1 MDEGIPTMMQRI
13 GRTTTAYMCAIF
25 IVIPFLH
32 SQPKE
37 PEEKQKYSFKA
48 ISFSRI
54 PGLEEIYFGEDKDM
68 LRLPSR
74 NFSRQMKYEG
84 TIPTIFYGKKLN
96 PEGVE
101 EFYPVAS
108 TVVPKSLKNVI
119 FVFLATSRKEAL
131 TGRRFQVLHIDS
143 DQAKFPGGGRHFLN
157 LTGSDVSAMIGK
169 QNVLIPARSS
179 NTFLPDAKSVSEGRL
194 PVQIHAKQGTDWRLL
209 SSTRWSM
216 DTRVNTLVFIFEDPV
231 RKRISLRGITNR
243 IGAPPPPE
251 EEETVEE

>member
-1 MDEGIPTMMQRI
+1 MNKRI
-13 GRTTTAYMCAIF
+13 IRHL
-25 IVIPFLH
+25 IVYICVLFWLNPFVLP
-32 SQPKE
+32 QPKA
-37 PEEKQKYSFKA
+37 PEEKQKFSFKA

-54 PGLEEIYFGEDKDM
+54 PGLEELYFGEDKDR

-74 NFSRQMKYEG
+74 NFSREMKYEG
-84 TIPTIFYGKKLN
+84 TIPTIFYGRKLN
-96 PEGVE
+96 TEGSE

-131 TGRRFQVLHIDS
+131 TGRRFEILQIDS

-157 LTGSDVSAMIGK
+157 LTNSDVSATIGK
-169 QNVLIPARSS
+169 QNVLVAARSA
-179 NTFLPDAKSVSEGRL
+179 NTFLPDSQTVSDGRV

-216 DTRVNTLVFIFEDPV
+216 DTRVNTLIFIFEDPV

-251 EEETVEE
+251 EEESEEE

>member
-1 MDEGIPTMMQRI
+1 MKQRI
-13 GRTTTAYMCAIF
+13 VYKTTAYICILF
-25 IVIPFLH
+25 VLNPFLFA
-32 SQPKE
+32 QPKE
-37 PEEKQKYSFKA
+37 PEQKQKFSFKA

-54 PGLEEIYFGEDKDM
+54 PGLEELYFGEDKDM

-74 NFSRQMKYEG
+74 NFSREMKYEG

-101 EFYPVAS
+101 DFYPVAS
-108 TVVPKSLKNVI
+108 TVVPKNLKNVI

-157 LTGSDVSAMIGK
+157 LTNSDVSATIGK
-169 QNVLIPARSS
+169 QKVIVSGRSS
-179 NTFLPDAKSVSEGRL
+179 NTFLPDSQTVSAGRV
-194 PVQIHAKQGTDWRLL
+194 PVQIHAKQGADWRLL

-216 DTRVNTLVFIFEDPV
+216 DTRVNTLIFIFEDPV

-251 EEETVEE
+251 EETEEE

>member
-1 MDEGIPTMMQRI
+1 MDERIPVVNIHI
-13 GRTTTAYMCAIF
+13 GHSIIAFICAIF
-25 IVIPFLH
+25 IISPFLH

-37 PEEKQKYSFKA
+37 PEELQKYNFKA
-48 ISFSRI
+48 ISFARI

-74 NFSRQMKYEG
+74 NFSREMKYEG

-119 FVFLATSRKEAL
+119 FVFLTTSRMEAL
-131 TGRRFQVLHIDS
+131 TGRRFQVLQIDS
-143 DQAKFPGGGRHFLN
+143 DQTKFPGGGRHFLN
-157 LTGSDVSAMIGK
+157 LSGSEISAMIGK

-179 NTFLPDAKSVSEGRL
+179 KTFFPDSKSISTGRL
-194 PVQIHAKQGTDWRLL
+194 PVQIHAKQGADWRLL

-243 IGAPPPPE
+243 VGAPPPPE
-251 EEETVEE
+251 EETEEE

>member
-1 MDEGIPTMMQRI
+1 MDEEIPIMRQRTVRTII
-13 GRTTTAYMCAIF
+13 GYTCALFVFNSI
-25 IVIPFLH
+25 LL

-37 PEEKQKYSFKA
+37 PEKKQKYSFKA

-74 NFSRQMKYEG
+74 NFSREMKYEG

-96 PEGVE
+96 SEAVE

-131 TGRRFQVLHIDS
+131 TGRRFQVLQIDS

-157 LTGSDVSAMIGK
+157 LTGSDVSATIGK

-179 NTFLPDAKSVSEGRL
+179 NTFLPDAKSVSNGRL
-194 PVQIHAKQGTDWRLL
+194 PVRIHAKQGSDWRLL

-251 EEETVEE
+251 EETEEE

>member
-1 MDEGIPTMMQRI
+1 MNIHI
-13 GRTTTAYMCAIF
+13 SHFIIAHVCAIF
-25 IVIPFLH
+25 IISPFLH

-37 PEEKQKYSFKA
+37 PEEMQKYNFKA

-54 PGLEEIYFGEDKDM
+54 SGLEEIYFGKDKDM
-68 LRLPSR
+68 LRLPSK
-74 NFSRQMKYEG
+74 NFSREMKYEG

-96 PEGVE
+96 PEGIE

-108 TVVPKSLKNVI
+108 TVVPKNLKNVI
-119 FVFLATSRKEAL
+119 FVFLNTSRKEAL
-131 TGRRFQVLHIDS
+131 TGRRFQVLQIDS
-143 DQAKFPGGGRHFLN
+143 DQTKFPGGGRHFLN
-157 LTGSDVSAMIGK
+157 LSGSEISAMIGK

-179 NTFLPDAKSVSEGRL
+179 NTFFPDSKSISTGRL
-194 PVQIHAKQGTDWRLL
+194 PVQIHAKQGADWRLL

-243 IGAPPPPE
+243 VGAPPPPE
-251 EEETVEE
+251 EETQRE

>member
-1 MDEGIPTMMQRI
+1 MDERIPTMKQRI
-13 GRTTTAYMCAIF
+13 GRTITAYICTLF
-25 IVIPFLH
+25 IIIPFLH

-37 PEEKQKYSFKA
+37 PEEKQKYKFKA

-74 NFSRQMKYEG
+74 NFSREMKYEG

-108 TVVPKSLKNVI
+108 TVVPKGLKNVI
-119 FVFLATSRKEAL
+119 FVFLAASRKEAL

-143 DQAKFPGGGRHFLN
+143 DQTKFPGGGRHFLN
-157 LTGSDVSAMIGK
+157 LTGSDVSATIGK
-169 QNVLIPARSS
+169 QKVIVSGRSS
-179 NTFLPDAKSVSEGRL
+179 NTFLPDSKTVSAGRV
-194 PVQIHAKQGTDWRLL
+194 PVQIYAKQAAEWRLL

-216 DTRVNTLVFIFEDPV
+216 DTRVNTLIFIFDDPV

-243 IGAPPPPE
+243 ISVPPPSDETE
-251 EEETVEE
+251 EE